1 MPYCLLRSIRIYS
14 VHYVKHLPNFANLVT
29 CVNLPESL
37 CSTILAWSLP
47 HCSGLYASHHQGVF
61 PKRRTQRSFCYFS
74 LSFSLRRSFR
84 VKLGFLSV
92 TAFRSGDLRRQEDV
106 KKTAS
111 ITPRAD
117 LTPEVSH
124 SDRLQTDRKDPI
136 CTSKTS
142 AADTF
147 IAETKRET
155 TEETIR
161 GICGFCDILF
171 SRFCSLF
178 IFLPSREVDV
188 CAR

>member
-92 TAFRSGDLRRQEDV
+92 TAFRSGDLRCQEDV

-147 IAETKRET
+147 IGRNKARDN
-155 TEETIR
+155 R
-161 GICGFCDILF
+161 GDNPRDL
-171 SRFCSLF
+171 RL
-178 IFLPSREVDV
+178 L
-188 CAR
+188 